1 MTAID
6 FYTHVTDKLRT
17 ACRLAGKAHAG
28 GLHVHVACPDA
39 DTAQALD
46 RLLWT
51 ASPTGFVPHCDPQHR
66 LAPVTAVH
74 IDHTGADPLH
84 DGVLIN
90 LRAEQPPYFSR
101 FERLIEIVSLDDE
114 DRRLARERYRFYRER
129 GYPLDS
135 HDLSRSAQ

>member
-1 MTAID
+1 
-6 FYTHVTDKLRT
+6 
-17 ACRLAGKAHAG
+17 
-28 GLHVHVACPDA
+28 
-39 DTAQALD
+39 
-46 RLLWT
+46 
-51 ASPTGFVPHCDPQHR
+51 
-66 LAPVTAVH
+66 VH